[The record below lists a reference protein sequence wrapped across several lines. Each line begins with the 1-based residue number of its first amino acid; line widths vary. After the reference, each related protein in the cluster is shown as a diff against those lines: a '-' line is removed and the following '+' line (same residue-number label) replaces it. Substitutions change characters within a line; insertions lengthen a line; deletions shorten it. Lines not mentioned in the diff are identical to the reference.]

1 MAISWL
7 SWTSSVARCERP
19 DSHRRHPMTPVK
31 ATKEEKLLVLGD
43 RVVGIANN
51 LTEAGI
57 PCKFSVAF
65 GKFTFN
71 LDTTRL
77 AAKSKPSKREK
88 NARTSRDAIS
98 SDGLSLFWDRNSR
111 TCPRML
117 RLRIVFLPKVMPS
130 WRRGGRGEVKGT
142 RVRRWRKMIMK
153 PTGHKRKLHYNP
165 SWKPSFPWIRRS
177 WPILR
182 SWRLP

>member
-98 SDGLSLFWDRNSR
+98 SDGLSFFWERNSR
-111 TCPRML
+111 SPVDWKQGWSAFNDKL
-117 RLRIVFLPKVMPS
+117 KQRIREWK
-130 WRRGGRGEVKGT
+130 
-142 RVRRWRKMIMK
+142 
-153 PTGHKRKLHYNP
+153 KLVIQYDASIP
-165 SWKPSFPWIRRS
+165 
-177 WPILR
+177 
-182 SWRLP
+182 